1 MPSTKRDYCSHPDCL
16 RKDEMQTIKGRGLCR
31 ACYNKAYRQGWL
43 HSWVVPASASTAD
56 QALQDPPPDM
66 TTKSN
71 PESVTVPKPVQ
82 EAYPSQPLSSPA
94 AQASRPAALRPPRKP
109 VKKPVDLRVN
119 VDFGAAA
126 HVLEEIRVRAD
137 REMRPLALQILWEL
151 KRALA
156 GEDAA

>member
-1 MPSTKRDYCSHPDCL
+1 MPSTRIDYCAHPDCL
-16 RKDEMQTIKGRGLCR
+16 DAGRKVLIKGRGLCR
-31 ACYNKAYRQGWL
+31 KCYNRGFRQGWL
-43 HSWVVPASASTAD
+43 SEWTAQGALRREVEGPDD
-56 QALQDPPPDM
+56 QA
-66 TTKSN
+66 
-71 PESVTVPKPVQ
+71 PEAAPSPTLSHGDGSAGGPVR
-82 EAYPSQPLSSPA
+82 PA